1 MGLVGRRYH
10 TVSSV
15 PGCPLNGELFQ
26 LTLRPIAGTDVNE
39 DAQWIDDTLA
49 GNTAA
54 FGQLVQKY
62 QDRLFN
68 TLIHVTGS
76 VQEAEDVAQ
85 EAFVQAY
92 IKLQT
97 FQGRSSIFTWVY
109 RIAFNLWVTRQR
121 RRRPTTSVE
130 ETRELTGSE
139 PTDTG
144 ERPLDRLERE
154 ERARQVHVAI
164 GELSEDHRTILVLR
178 EMEDCDYETIA
189 EILDLPV
196 GTVRS
201 RLHRARL
208 HLKQRLRHVLQE
220 NP

>member
-1 MGLVGRRYH
+1 
-10 TVSSV
+10 
-15 PGCPLNGELFQ
+15 
-26 LTLRPIAGTDVNE
+26 VNE
-39 DAQWIDDTLA
+39 DAQWIDETLA
-49 GNTAA
+49 GNTPA

-85 EAFVQAY
+85 EAFIQAFV
-92 IKLQT
+92 KLQT

-121 RRRPTTSVE
+121 RRRPTMSIE
-130 ETRELTGSE
+130 GNQESTGTE

-154 ERARQVHVAI
+154 ERAQQIHVAI
-164 GELSEDHRTILVLR
+164 ASLSEDHRTILILR

-208 HLKQRLRHVLQE
+208 HLKERLRHVLQE